1 MSALV
6 PASLLVRPSTGVVMH
21 SLIEANPAVPLSYEP
36 DLPELFRH
44 CLQVCRD
51 LERAVT
57 VAELAARMGHSPA
70 VLGVVVAELA
80 DVDLVRLVRAPA
92 WAERLRAWATLT
104 RPVPVA
110 VSVIKT
116 LIVSARQ
123 DHTHGALTKLSGDG
137 PWRLQESPRIEVTT
151 TRLAPD
157 LDMLAL
163 GISDL
168 GVASPVWEDVCRDA
182 FGAVVISRDSKGEL
196 AATRESL
203 LALRE
208 AGVPVVVLVHE
219 ADEGEVDT
227 DVVRACLGLSQR
239 VPVVIG
245 DVYGRGACEALMDL
259 CSALMNGS
267 GR

>member
-1 MSALV
+1 MSSLV
-6 PASLLVRPSTGVVMH
+6 PAPLLVRPSNGVVMH
-21 SLIEANPAVPLSYEP
+21 SLVQANPAVPASYEP
-36 DLPELFRH
+36 DLPEVFCQTLR
-44 CLQVCRD
+44 VCRD
-51 LERAVT
+51 LGRALT

-70 VLGVVVAELA
+70 VVGVVVAELA

-104 RPVPVA
+104 HPVPVA

-116 LIVSARQ
+116 LILSTRQ
-123 DHTHGALTKLSGDG
+123 DHVHSALTRLSGDG
-137 PWRLQESPRIEVTT
+137 PWRLQESPRIEVAT

-163 GISDL
+163 GISDP
-168 GVASPVWEDVCRDA
+168 GRESPVWGDVCREA
-182 FGAVVISRDSKGEL
+182 FGAVVISTDSRWEL

-203 LALRE
+203 LALHE

-219 ADEGEVDT
+219 TDEGEVDT
-227 DVVRACLGLSQR
+227 DVVRAYLGLSQR

-245 DVYGRGACEALMDL
+245 DVHGRGGCEALMDL
-259 CSALMNGS
+259 CSALMNGG